1 MPPERTYIPLNQAAV
16 FLAER
21 IWQPH
26 NSSLA
31 LRRLKGDGWK
41 INDLSDALH
50 FMRVSEMPK
59 AQEKIDALL
68 AVSRL
73 PLYEWPSRIRTND
86 RNGAFV
92 NEAELLALL
101 LAGVHLDTPNIQ
113 TTIPSPALVVPAGAS
128 DGNEQTQA
136 PERRLALLRALD
148 GCAKYAHGEWKFTG
162 MAALVAKEKADGRK
176 RCDAKTIRADLK
188 EAAKTERD
196 AKNAGFAT
204 GLGKL

>member
-1 MPPERTYIPLNQAAV
+1 MPPERTYIPLNQAAA

-41 INDLSDALH
+41 INDLSEALH
-50 FMRVSEMPK
+50 FMRASEVPK

-73 PLYEWPSRIRTND
+73 TLFEWPSRIRTND

-92 NEAELLALL
+92 NKAELLALL

-113 TTIPSPALVVPAGAS
+113 TTIPSPALVETVGALGS
-128 DGNEQTQA
+128 MDQTPDQ
-136 PERRLALLRALD
+136 ERRLALLRALD
-148 GCAKYAHGEWKFTG
+148 GSYKYARGEWRFTG
-162 MAALVAKEKADGRK
+162 MAALVTREKADGRK

-188 EAAKTERD
+188 EAAQAERD
-196 AKNAGFAT
+196 AKTAGFAA
-204 GLGKL
+204 GLGQR